1 MFTYKGKTALVTG
14 ASSGIG
20 RAFANAL
27 AKKGMAVVLVS
38 RSEAQL
44 QKLAQEITQIHRVPT
59 QVIATD
65 LAKEG
70 AAAEVYQEAQKRG
83 LTIDLLVNCAGFATQ
98 GYFEALDPQQE
109 QQEVMVNTACVVGLC
124 HAFLPQML
132 ARGGGG
138 LINVASMMG
147 FQPTPFMAVYGASK
161 AFVLSFSEALSEEYR
176 SRGLSVV
183 ALCPGP
189 TQTSFFHTLGT
200 DEAWSG
206 PRRTPEQVAATGL
219 KALERGRSVAVD
231 GAVNSITALLPRF
244 LPRPLVARIAGS
256 FARPQ
261 KTAQETAQKAGQQA
275 HPVPQV

>member
-1 MFTYKGKTALVTG
+1 MFTYNGKTALVTG

-20 RAFANAL
+20 RAFAHAL
-27 AKKGMAVVLVS
+27 AQKGMTVVLVA
-38 RSEAQL
+38 RSEEPL
-44 QKLAQEITQIHRVPT
+44 QKLADEIRQGHKVDAE
-59 QVIATD
+59 VIAAD

-70 AAAEVYQEAQKRG
+70 AAARVFQEAQKRG
-83 LTIDLLVNCAGFATQ
+83 LTVDLLVNCAGFATQ

-109 QQEVMVNTACVVGLC
+109 HQEVMVNTACVVGLS
-124 HAFLPQML
+124 HAFLPEML

-176 SRGLSVV
+176 GRGLRVV

-189 TQTSFFHTLGT
+189 TQTSFFKTLGT
-200 DEAWSG
+200 DEAWG
-206 PRRTPEQVAATGL
+206 GKRRTPEQVAATGL
-219 KALERGRSVAVD
+219 RALEQGRSVAVD
-231 GAVNSITALLPRF
+231 GAVNSVTALLPRF
-244 LPRPLVARIAGS
+244 LPRPLIARIAGS

-261 KTAQETAQKAGQQA
+261 EAAQKAPA
-275 HPVPQV
+275 VPQA

>member
-1 MFTYKGKTALVTG
+1 MFIYKGKTALVTG

-27 AKKGMAVVLVS
+27 AKKGMAVVLVA

-44 QKLAQEITQIHRVPT
+44 QKLAQEIMQIHGVST
-59 QVIATD
+59 EVIATD

-70 AAAEVYQEAQKRG
+70 AAAEVYREAQERG
-83 LTIDLLVNCAGFATQ
+83 LNIDLLVNCAGFATQ
-98 GYFEALDPQQE
+98 GYFEALDPEQE
-109 QQEVMVNTACVVGLC
+109 QQEVMVNTACVVGLS
-124 HAFLPQML
+124 HAFLPPML
-132 ARGGGG
+132 SRGGGAV
-138 LINVASMMG
+138 INVASMMG

-176 SRGLSVV
+176 SRGVRVV

-189 TQTSFFHTLGT
+189 TQTSFFKTLGT

-231 GAVNSITALLPRF
+231 GTTNAITALLPRF

-261 KTAQETAQKAGQQA
+261 ETAQKAGQQA
-275 HPVPQV
+275 SPLPQA